1 MSLPEP
7 LARLIEE
14 LQMTRSKQTQAV
26 SGELGVVG
34 LGKTLRVDRF
44 AVLGLFPSRLVC

>member
-1 MSLPEP
+1 M
-7 LARLIEE
+7 LIEE

-26 SGELGVVG
+26 RGEIGVVG

-44 AVLGLFPSRLVC
+44 AALGLVPSRLTC